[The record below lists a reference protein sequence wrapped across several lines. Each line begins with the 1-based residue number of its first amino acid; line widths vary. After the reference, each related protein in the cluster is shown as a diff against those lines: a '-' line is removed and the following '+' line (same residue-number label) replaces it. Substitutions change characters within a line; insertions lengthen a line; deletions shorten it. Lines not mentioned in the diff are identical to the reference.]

1 MIRLCFFAYA
11 CLMICIAVGL
21 SMGEVQ
27 KLVKFNSVDSEIFM
41 FMLCSVSG
49 VLFLIY
55 SIKPNKNDLS

>member
-49 VLFLIY
+49 ILFLTF
-55 SIKPNKNDLS
+55 SLKKDENK